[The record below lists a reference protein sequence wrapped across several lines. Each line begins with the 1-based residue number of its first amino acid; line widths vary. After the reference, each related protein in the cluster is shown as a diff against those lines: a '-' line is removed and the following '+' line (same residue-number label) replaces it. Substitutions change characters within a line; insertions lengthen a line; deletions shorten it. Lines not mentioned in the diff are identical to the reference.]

1 MDGGGIP
8 VNSFCL
14 VSQFLIGAEQAERR
28 VGFDMSGQIS
38 NFTFIGCVTLVKP
51 LNFSEPILPPP
62 THPINGAHY
71 TLYLMI
77 MASTVP

>member
-14 VSQFLIGAEQAERR
+14 VSQFLIRAEQAERR
-28 VGFDMSGQIS
+28 VGFDMTGQIS
-38 NFTFIGCVTLVKP
+38 NFAFIGCVTLVKP
-51 LNFSEPILPPP
+51 LNFSEPISLPV
-62 THPINGAHY
+62 NGAHY
-71 TLYLMI
+71 TLSLMV